1 MKVATRVRERTL
13 QDCIDLDDAV
23 AADLAVA
30 DAAVTAAVDVVF
42 AGRKGDRKMF
52 YGSFWAGP
60 VLWFYEFGWTN
71 EWNGLPCW
79 SSRWYVEPA
88 AHVQIWERING
99 YGKWNPNDALLILT
113 WEATWEEQAGL
124 NAPGVEQLHR
134 ALLRRRSIV
143 ARRDVIRIEIQRALS
158 EQLEAKIVYG
168 GYHRV
173 TTQTR
178 VTVGN
183 TLFVLGANGDLVR
196 GDPDKYETVD
206 PQTPYSRGIWGS
218 NALKDRQH
226 KALKRTG
233 E

>member
-1 MKVATRVRERTL
+1 M
-13 QDCIDLDDAV
+13 
-23 AADLAVA
+23 
-30 DAAVTAAVDVVF
+30 
-42 AGRKGDRKMF
+42 
-52 YGSFWAGP
+52 
-60 VLWFYEFGWTN
+60 
-71 EWNGLPCW
+71 
-79 SSRWYVEPA
+79 EPA
-88 AHVQIWERING
+88 ANVQIWERING

-124 NAPGVEQLHR
+124 NAPGVEQLHG
-134 ALLRRRSIV
+134 ALARRRSIL
-143 ARRDVIRIEIQRALS
+143 ARQDVIRIEIQRALS
-158 EQLEAKIVYG
+158 EKLTSKG
-168 GYHRV
+168 GYRQV

-178 VTVGN
+178 VMVGD

-226 KALKRTG
+226 RALKRQG

>member
-1 MKVATRVRERTL
+1 MKVAIRVRERTL
-13 QDCIDLDDAV
+13 QDCIVLDDAV

-30 DAAVTAAVDVVF
+30 NAAVTAAVDVVF
-42 AGRKGDRKMF
+42 AGRERDRKMF
-52 YGSFWAGP
+52 FGSFWAGP
-60 VLWFYEFGWTN
+60 VLWFYEFSWSN

-79 SSRWYVEPA
+79 STRWYLEPA
-88 AHVQIWERING
+88 ANVQIWERING

-124 NAPGVEQLHR
+124 NAPGVEQLHG
-134 ALLRRRSIV
+134 ALARRRSIL
-143 ARRDVIRIEIQRALS
+143 ARQDVIRIEIQRALS
-158 EQLEAKIVYG
+158 EKLTSKG
-168 GYHRV
+168 GYRQV

-178 VTVGN
+178 VMVGD

-226 KALKRTG
+226 RALKRQG

>member
-1 MKVATRVRERTL
+1 MKVANRVRERTL
-13 QDCIDLDDAV
+13 QDCIVLDDAV

-30 DAAVTAAVDVVF
+30 NAAVTAAVDIVF

-52 YGSFWAGP
+52 FGSFWAGP
-60 VLWFYEFGWTN
+60 VLWFYEFSWSN

-79 SSRWYVEPA
+79 TSKWYHEA
-88 AHVQIWERING
+88 APSQMWERING
-99 YGKWNPNDALLILT
+99 YGKWNPDDALLVLT

-124 NAPGVEQLHR
+124 NAPGVEQLHG
-134 ALLRRRSIV
+134 ALARRRSITS
-143 ARRDVIRIEIQRALS
+143 RQDVIRVEIQRALS
-158 EQLEAKIVYG
+158 EKLEAKMGYG
-168 GYHRV
+168 GYRQV
-173 TTQTR
+173 PTQTR
-178 VTVGN
+178 VMVGD

-218 NALKDRQH
+218 DTLRNRQYR
-226 KALKRTG
+226 ALKRQG